1 MIDDYA
7 VKFLQA
13 QNAKINMI
21 TKNQLQLNMET
32 LII

>member
-7 VKFLQA
+7 VNFLQT